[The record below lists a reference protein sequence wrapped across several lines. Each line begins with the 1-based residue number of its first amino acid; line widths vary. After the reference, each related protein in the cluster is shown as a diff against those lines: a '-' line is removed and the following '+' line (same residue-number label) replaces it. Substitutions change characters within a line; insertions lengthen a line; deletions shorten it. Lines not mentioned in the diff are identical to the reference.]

1 MIRRVLSL
9 ISPAIVSSSRSKPL
23 AFLGLAMLSA
33 FVVAGGGCASSPAET
48 DDQTITPEVRAA
60 MDAQEVREMIR
71 EMAATANRD
80 NRPRA
85 VVADEGSL
93 EFWSS
98 GGLLHL
104 VSSEDVMPRFED
116 RNLVPKHIEV
126 VSLVPGEAVVAM
138 FYEEGTAE
146 VAGSPAIDHFLTR
159 VTEVF
164 VKQDGQWRLRA
175 AHASPMRGGR
185 GTTST
190 AVDVIRPVED
200 EGEDE
205 E

>member
-1 MIRRVLSL
+1 MIRRVLSSL
-9 ISPAIVSSSRSKPL
+9 SQAIASSNRSKPV

-33 FVVAGGGCASSPAET
+33 FVASGGGCASSPAES
-48 DDQTITPEVRAA
+48 DDQTISPEVRAA

-71 EMAATANRD
+71 EMAVAANKD

-85 VVADEGSL
+85 LIADEGSL

-104 VSSEDVMPRFED
+104 VSSEEVMPRFED

-138 FYEEGTAE
+138 FYEEGTAV

-164 VKQDGQWRLRA
+164 VKQDGEWRLRA
-175 AHASPMRGGR
+175 AHASPMGGGR

-190 AVDVIRPVED
+190 AVDVLRPVGD
-200 EGEDE
+200 EDE

>member
-1 MIRRVLSL
+1 MIRRTLASFQGSITSGGRSRLVAFPTLVL
-9 ISPAIVSSSRSKPL
+9 I
-23 AFLGLAMLSA
+23 SA
-33 FVVAGGGCASSPAET
+33 FVASGGGCASSPAET

-71 EMAATANRD
+71 EMAVAANRD

-85 VVADEGSL
+85 VIADEGSL

-104 VSSEDVMPRFED
+104 VSSEEVMPRFED

-138 FYEEGTAE
+138 FYEEGTAMI
-146 VAGSPAIDHFLTR
+146 AGSPAIDHFLTR

-164 VKQDGQWRLRA
+164 VKQDGEWRLRA

-190 AVDVIRPVED
+190 AVDVVRPVED
-200 EGEDE
+200 DDE

>member
-1 MIRRVLSL
+1 MIRRTLAPFHDLIASGGRSRLVALPALVLT
-9 ISPAIVSSSRSKPL
+9 
-23 AFLGLAMLSA
+23 SA
-33 FVVAGGGCASSPAET
+33 FAASGAGCASSPAGT

-71 EMAATANRD
+71 EMAVAANRD

-104 VSSEDVMPRFED
+104 VSSEEVMPRFED

-138 FYEEGTAE
+138 FYEEGTAM

-164 VKQDGQWRLRA
+164 VKQDGEWRLRA

-190 AVDVIRPVED
+190 AVDVVRPVE
-200 EGEDE
+200 EGDE